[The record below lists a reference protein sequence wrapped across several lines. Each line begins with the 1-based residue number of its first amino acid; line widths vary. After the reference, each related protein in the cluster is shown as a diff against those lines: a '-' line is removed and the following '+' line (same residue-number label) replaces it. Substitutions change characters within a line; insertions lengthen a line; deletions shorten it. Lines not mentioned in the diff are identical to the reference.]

1 MKKLV
6 VVLIAALAALVL
18 TTSAFAQDPIRIGVN
33 LELSGRQASLGTPE
47 LEGAEVAL
55 EQIGEVL
62 GRPIELSVCDNA
74 SEPEQSIACANRFVD
89 EGVVAVIG
97 SGSSSKSIPAAEI
110 LQDAGIVMVS
120 PSSTNNATT
129 QIGEYIF
136 RVAYNDEF
144 QGKVL
149 AGYATNELKVKKVAI
164 FRQQDD
170 AYSLGL
176 AQSFEEQFTTL
187 GGEVI
192 AVDFVAGTADF
203 TAQIGDLSGFEPEAI
218 FLPIFCAE
226 AGSLAQQLRQQG
238 YEQPFFGSDALDDPQ
253 CIDAGGDAMNG
264 LTFTAFAVPEQL
276 EGEVKQRAD
285 DFAALF
291 KVAKPDG
298 IFNGFTLAGA
308 DALNVIVEAIKV
320 AGSDDKVAVKD
331 ALLALENYPG
341 VTGAITYKDTDGTP
355 ADRVMGFFRFENTT
369 YPGTALT
376 GVNFNFG
383 ENQQ

>member
-1 MKKLV
+1 MKKLAGFV
-6 VVLIAALAALVL
+6 IAAVL
-18 TTSAFAQDPIRIGVN
+18 FGAAFAQDPIVIGVN
-33 LELSGRQASLGTPE
+33 LELSGRQTSLGTPE

-74 SEPEQSIACANRFVD
+74 SEVEQSVACANRFVD

-97 SGSSSKSIPAAEI
+97 SGSSSKSIPAAEV
-110 LQDAGIVMVS
+110 LEEAGIIMVS
-120 PSSTNNATT
+120 PSSTNNETT
-129 QIGEYIF
+129 QIGDYIF

-149 AGYATNELKVKKVAI
+149 AGYATNELKVTKVAI

-170 AYSLGL
+170 PYSLGL
-176 AQSFEEQFTTL
+176 AQSFQAQFESL

-192 AVDFVAGTADF
+192 SIDFVAGTADF

-218 FLPIFCAE
+218 FMPIFCAE

-253 CIDAGGDAMNG
+253 CIDAGGDAFNG
-264 LTFTAFAVPEQL
+264 MVITAFAVPEQL

-291 KVAKPDG
+291 KVSKPEG
-298 IFNGFTLAGA
+298 TFNGFTLAGA
-308 DALNVIVEAIKV
+308 DAFNVIVEAIKV
-320 AGSDDKVAVKD
+320 AGTDDRVAVKD
-331 ALLALENYPG
+331 ALMGLENYPG
-341 VTGAITYKDTDGTP
+341 VTGSITFKDTDGTP
-355 ADRVMGFFRFENTT
+355 ADRVMGFFQYENAT
-369 YPGTALT
+369 YPGTPLT
-376 GVNFNFG
+376 GVNFNFD